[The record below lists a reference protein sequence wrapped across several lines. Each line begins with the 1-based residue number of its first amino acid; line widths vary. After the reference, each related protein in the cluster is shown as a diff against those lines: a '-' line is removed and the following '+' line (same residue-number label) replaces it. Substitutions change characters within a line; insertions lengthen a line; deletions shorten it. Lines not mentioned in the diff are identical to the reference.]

1 MRTTVIILIGLA
13 IWAASLGLARRYGK
27 PGGTAVDD
35 TTLAFITIWFLI
47 SATALWAAVAKA
59 GYTFRDELPA
69 CLLSFGIP
77 AAVAALVRWR
87 FFTPRTGAQ

>member
-1 MRTTVIILIGLA
+1 MRTTVTISIGIA
-13 IWAASLGLARRYGK
+13 IWAASLVLARRYGK
-27 PGGTAVDD
+27 AGGTAVED

-59 GYTFRDELPA
+59 GYTFRDELPG
-69 CLLSFGIP
+69 CLMSFGIP

-87 FFTPRTGAQ
+87 FFPPRADAQ